1 MWRKRKWLIIA
12 AVALVVVLA
21 AGIIGGVVYAQTTTT
36 PTTTSTPDNQG
47 KTLLARVAA
56 ILGIDQNKL
65 EDAYA
70 QAKKEMTDEALT
82 SRLDALVKAGKL
94 TQAQADQY
102 KKWWESRPD
111 VPNITDGKGLQG
123 NGGGFRCYPG
133 RGMRLAP
140 NLSNTQ

>member
-1 MWRKRKWLIIA
+1 MWRKRKWLILA
-12 AVALVVVLA
+12 AVALVVILV
-21 AGIIGGVVYAQTTTT
+21 AGIIGGVVYAQTNTPTTT
-36 PTTTSTPDNQG
+36 PTPTNQE
-47 KTLLARVAA
+47 KTLLARTAA
-56 ILGIDQNKL
+56 ILGIDQQKL
-65 EDAYA
+65 EGAYN

-82 SRLDALVKAGKL
+82 NRLNALVKQGKL
-94 TQAQADQY
+94 TQEHADQY

-111 VPNITDGKGLQG
+111 VPNITGGKGLPG